1 MDNYLHVKI
10 AMVDIW

>member
-1 MDNYLHVKI
+1 MDNHLQVKI